1 MSEEKREYTVRGV
14 QEQMQKLREEED
26 RKKEEE
32 AQKEKEAPIVISWDA
47 DGHFSCERSDD
58 KDCFDD
64 PGKLTNHVAR
74 LLAWRRDEPEDLR
87 YSPTAEE
94 FVGDLV
100 TSGRGN
106 SVEIPF
112 DLNLDA
118 GRYSSEAEWTSDDVR
133 KT

>member
-14 QEQMQKLREEED
+14 QEKMQRLREEEN

-32 AQKEKEAPIVISWDA
+32 AQEEREAPIVISWDA

-64 PGKLTNHVAR
+64 PGKLSNHVAK
-74 LLAWRRDEPEDLR
+74 LLAWRRGEPEDLR
-87 YSPTAEE
+87 YSMTADE
-94 FVGDLV
+94 FVSDLV
-100 TSGRGN
+100 QKRQGN

-118 GRYSSEAEWTSDDVR
+118 GRDPDDDQW
-133 KT
+133 KENLKL

>member
-14 QEQMQKLREEED
+14 QEQMQRH
-26 RKKEEE
+26 REEE
-32 AQKEKEAPIVISWDA
+32 AQKEREAPIVISWHA

-64 PGKLTNHVAR
+64 PGKLESHVAK
-74 LLAWRRDEPEDLR
+74 LLAWRIGEPEDLR
-87 YSPTAEE
+87 YSATAEK
-94 FVGDLV
+94 LV
-100 TSGRGN
+100 LELMQKRQGS
-106 SVEIPF
+106 SMEIPF

-118 GRYSSEAEWTSDDVR
+118 DRYSSEAEWTSDDVR